1 MVAVV
6 GCCRSRPAPTPPT
19 KKGNI
24 VLPPQLHA
32 VKDTP
37 LTPQQLNFLYAV
49 EALIVP
55 AMGVI
60 RRELADGAGHG
71 DLELAL
77 RAMRKL
83 MSLVAVLVCEEEK
96 LHGGTAA

>member
-1 MVAVV
+1 M
-6 GCCRSRPAPTPPT
+6 
-19 KKGNI
+19 
-24 VLPPQLHA
+24 PQLHA

-37 LTPQQLNFLYAV
+37 LSEAELIFLHKVAT
-49 EALIVP
+49 LIVP

-60 RRELADGAGHG
+60 RRELASGAGKG